1 MGYRNED
8 KMEIKEKL
16 AFTLAEVLITL
27 GVIGVVAAITI
38 PRLITSYNK
47 KITETRLAKFY
58 SVFNQA
64 IRLSVAENGDVNTW
78 DDYWSASG
86 NTYKDG
92 LAQDNETG
100 VEGAFEL
107 YLKPYMQIAYKKKIN
122 FRGMNQTLYVMPDG
136 SAFAYRHLDTRDITF
151 FPKDPEKCIKKRKT
165 TGTGTGS
172 FMFIFHPISESPNW
186 KYHYNKGLEPYLYD
200 WDGSKTHLKSGATYS
215 CANSGYYCTAMIKN
229 NGWKIPKDY
238 PLKLQY

>member
-1 MGYRNED
+1 
-8 KMEIKEKL
+8 MEIKEKL

-38 PRLITSYNK
+38 PGLITSYNK

-64 IRLSVAENGDVNTW
+64 IRLSVAENGDVDTW

-92 LAQDNETG
+92 QAQDNETG

-122 FRGMNQTLYVMPDG
+122 FRGMNQTLYIMPDG

-165 TGTGTGS
+165 TGTGTCS

-215 CANSGYYCTAMIKN
+215 YANSGYYCTAMIKN

>member
-8 KMEIKEKL
+8 EMEIKEKL
-16 AFTLAEVLITL
+16 AFTLAEILITL

-38 PRLITSYNK
+38 PGLITSYNK

-64 IRLSVAENGDVNTW
+64 IRLSVAENGDVDTW

-92 LAQDNETG
+92 QAQDNETG
-100 VEGAFEL
+100 VEGAFET
-107 YLKPYMQIAYKKKIN
+107 YLKPYMQIAYKKKIYYN
-122 FRGMNQTLYVMPDG
+122 GKNQTLYVLMDG
-136 SAFAYRHLDTRDITF
+136 SAFSYRHFDTRDITF
-151 FPKDPEKCIKKRKT
+151 FPKDAEKCIKMGKHV
-165 TGTGTGS
+165 GTCS
-172 FMFIFHPISESPNW
+172 FMFIFHPISEAESW
-186 KYHYNKGLEPYLYD
+186 KYHYNKGIEPYLYD
-200 WDGSKTHLKSGATYS
+200 WDGSEAHLKSGATYS

>member
-8 KMEIKEKL
+8 EMEIKEKL

-38 PRLITSYNK
+38 PGLITSYNK

-64 IRLSVAENGDVNTW
+64 IRLSVAENGDVDTW
-78 DDYWSASG
+78 DDYWD
-86 NTYKDG
+86 NDG
-92 LAQDNETG
+92 IITGGQENQTG
-100 VEGAFEL
+100 VEKAFDT
-107 YLKPYMQIAYKKKIN
+107 YLRPYMQIAYKKRIHYGQDKI
-122 FRGMNQTLYVMPDG
+122 LYVLPDG
-136 SAFAYRHLDTRDITF
+136 GAFAYNVWGTRDITF
-151 FPKDPEKCIKKRKT
+151 FPKDAEKCIARNKPI
-165 TGTGTGS
+165 GTCS

>member
-1 MGYRNED
+1 
-8 KMEIKEKL
+8 MEIKEKL

-38 PRLITSYNK
+38 PGLITSYNK

-64 IRLSVAENGDVNTW
+64 IRLSVAENGDVDTW

-92 LAQDNETG
+92 QAQDNETG

-122 FRGMNQTLYVMPDG
+122 FRGINQTLYVMPDG
-136 SAFAYRHLDTRDITF
+136 SAFAYRHFDTRDITF
-151 FPKDPEKCIKKRKT
+151 FPKDAEKCIKKEKLLVL
-165 TGTGTGS
+165 GHAVLCLY
-172 FMFIFHPISESPNW
+172 FIQFQNPQIGN
-186 KYHYNKGLEPYLYD
+186 
-200 WDGSKTHLKSGATYS
+200 TII
-215 CANSGYYCTAMIKN
+215 IK
-229 NGWKIPKDY
+229 D
-238 PLKLQY
+238 

>member
-8 KMEIKEKL
+8 EMEIKEKL

-38 PRLITSYNK
+38 PGLITSYNK

-64 IRLSVAENGDVNTW
+64 IRLSVAENGDVDTW
-78 DDYWSASG
+78 DDYWD
-86 NTYKDG
+86 NDG
-92 LAQDNETG
+92 IITGGQENQTG
-100 VEGAFEL
+100 VEKAFDT
-107 YLKPYMQIAYKKKIN
+107 YLRPYMQIAYKKRIHYGQDKI
-122 FRGMNQTLYVMPDG
+122 LYVLPDG
-136 SAFAYRHLDTRDITF
+136 GAFAYNVWGTRDITF
-151 FPKDPEKCIKKRKT
+151 FSKDAEKCIARNKPI
-165 TGTGTGS
+165 GTCS
-172 FMFIFHPISESPNW
+172 FMFIFYPISEAESW
-186 KYHYNKGLEPYLYD
+186 KYHYNKGIEPYLYD

>member
-1 MGYRNED
+1 M
-8 KMEIKEKL
+8 KLKEKF

-38 PRLITSYNK
+38 PGLITSYNK

-64 IRLSVAENGDVNTW
+64 IRLSVAENGDVDTW
-78 DDYWSASG
+78 DDYWNASG

-92 LAQDNETG
+92 QAQDNETG

-165 TGTGTGS
+165 TGTGTCS
-172 FMFIFHPISESPNW
+172 FMFIFHPISEFPNW

-200 WDGSKTHLKSGATYS
+200 WDGSKTHLKSGTTYS

>member
-1 MGYRNED
+1 M
-8 KMEIKEKL
+8 KLKEKF

-38 PRLITSYNK
+38 PGLITSYNK

-64 IRLSVAENGDVNTW
+64 IRLSVAENGDVDTW

-92 LAQDNETG
+92 QAQDNEAG
-100 VEGAFEL
+100 VEGAFET
-107 YLKPYMQIAYKKKIN
+107 YLKPYMQIAYKKKVYL
-122 FRGMNQTLYVMPDG
+122 RGLNRTLYVMPDG
-136 SAFAYRHLDTRDITF
+136 SAFTYRHLDTRDITF
-151 FPKDPEKCIKKRKT
+151 FPKDPEKCIKKGRPS
-165 TGTGTGS
+165 GVCS
-172 FMFIFHPISESPNW
+172 FMFIFYPISESKDW

-200 WDGSKTHLKSGATYS
+200 WDGNETHLKSGTTYS
-215 CANSGYYCTAMIKN
+215 CTNTGPYCTAIIKN

>member
-1 MGYRNED
+1 
-8 KMEIKEKL
+8 MEIKEKL

-38 PRLITSYNK
+38 PGLITSYNK

-64 IRLSVAENGDVNTW
+64 IRLSVAENGDVDTW
-78 DDYWSASG
+78 DDYWD
-86 NTYKDG
+86 NDG
-92 LAQDNETG
+92 IITGGQENQTG
-100 VEGAFEL
+100 VEKAFDT
-107 YLKPYMQIAYKKKIN
+107 YLRQYMQIAYKKRIHYEQDKI
-122 FRGMNQTLYVMPDG
+122 LYVLPDG
-136 SAFAYRHLDTRDITF
+136 GAFTYNVWGTRDITF
-151 FPKDPEKCIKKRKT
+151 FPKDAEKCIARNKPI
-165 TGTGTGS
+165 GTCS
-172 FMFIFHPISESPNW
+172 FMFIFYPISEAESW
-186 KYHYNKGLEPYLYD
+186 KYHYNKGIEPYLYD
-200 WDGSKTHLKSGATYS
+200 WDGSEAHLKSGATYS

>member
-1 MGYRNED
+1 M
-8 KMEIKEKL
+8 KEKF

-38 PRLITSYNK
+38 PGLITSYNK

-64 IRLSVAENGDVNTW
+64 IRLSAAENGDVDTW
-78 DDYWSASG
+78 DDYWNASG

-92 LAQDNETG
+92 QAQDNETG

-122 FRGMNQTLYVMPDG
+122 FRGINQTLYVMPDG

-165 TGTGTGS
+165 TGTGTCS
-172 FMFIFHPISESPNW
+172 FMFIFHPISESQDW
-186 KYHYNKGLEPYLYD
+186 KYHYNKGLEPYLYN
-200 WDGSKTHLKSGATYS
+200 WDGSKTHLKSGTTYS

>member
-1 MGYRNED
+1 
-8 KMEIKEKL
+8 MEIKEKL

-38 PRLITSYNK
+38 PGLITSYNK

-64 IRLSVAENGDVNTW
+64 IRLSVAENGDVDTW

-92 LAQDNETG
+92 QAQDNETG

-122 FRGMNQTLYVMPDG
+122 FRGMNQTLYIMPDG

-165 TGTGTGS
+165 TGTGTCS

-186 KYHYNKGLEPYLYD
+186 KYHYNKGLEQI
-200 WDGSKTHLKSGATYS
+200 GRAS
-215 CANSGYYCTAMIKN
+215 CRERV
-229 NGWKIPKDY
+229 
-238 PLKLQY
+238 